1 MEQITL
7 NDLQQ
12 LHVIFRAYRS
22 HKGFGSW
29 FRGQADSN
37 WSLLP
42 KSGRSEHLLPDN
54 RDIGRY
60 TDWKNKA
67 IAYVDLPSSEIEC
80 LAIAQHHGLATR
92 LLDWSQNPLVATFFA
107 VNSEAES
114 DGAIYILECGNSI
127 VKPELNISLLENIED
142 VFFYIPR
149 AISPRVLNQGGMFTI
164 HCPASK
170 EIEMTKSNISDKR
183 KNLMKVI
190 VPMELKT
197 EVLKMLDDYGINE
210 SMLFPDLD
218 GLSRFKNWETKDMVE
233 YRKK

>member
-1 MEQITL
+1 
-7 NDLQQ
+7 
-12 LHVIFRAYRS
+12 
-22 HKGFGSW
+22 
-29 FRGQADSN
+29 
-37 WSLLP
+37 
-42 KSGRSEHLLPDN
+42 
-54 RDIGRY
+54 
-60 TDWKNKA
+60 
-67 IAYVDLPSSEIEC
+67 VDLPSSEIEC

-114 DGAIYILECGNSI
+114 DGAVYILECGNSI
-127 VKPELNISLLENIED
+127 AKPELNISLLENIED

-164 HCPASK
+164 HCPANK
-170 EIEMTKSNISDKR
+170 EIEITKSNISDKR
-183 KNLMKVI
+183 KNLMKVV

-233 YRKK
+233 YRKT